1 MAEST
6 LMADRRLCDP
16 LLLKEDDGVDVLRGK
31 SDGLVLVIVVVDGK
45 VSQLA
50 ILPPRLRQ

>member
-16 LLLKEDDGVDVLRGK
+16 LLLKEDDGVDVFRGK
-31 SDGLVLVIVVVDGK
+31 SDGLVLVIVVMDGE